1 MQVVV
6 RATLA
11 LIIFGACH
19 TTVHDRPDAGT
30 VGDGAKPDAPGS
42 GSAGLSITW
51 AVTPNIPGNPTTE
64 VSVTDIAFLLVD
76 ANVTGDSGSVMS
88 PALKLEWCE
97 PSTCEVSGAVT
108 SPHPVEFPSAPI
120 GLYSKVALDIDG
132 QLVDNSWWINGSAM
146 VNGSNLPFKIYDR
159 NSLPIALD
167 IDTMLSPGKSVTVA
181 IDVDLGH
188 VFDAIDFSKI
198 DNDDGTLV
206 LDTDDDY
213 MPTFVANLGS
223 SFTVQTTAAE

>member
-11 LIIFGACH
+11 LSIFGACH
-19 TTVHDRPDAGT
+19 SPAHDRPDAT
-30 VGDGAKPDAPGS
+30 IGDGARPDSSEG
-42 GSAGLSITW
+42 GAGLSITW
-51 AVTPNIPGNPTTE
+51 AVSPSVPAAPATGVN
-64 VSVTDIAFLLVD
+64 VTDVAFLLVD

-88 PALKLEWCE
+88 QATKLEWMTGMAQ
-97 PSTCEVSGAVT
+97 PKPTV
-108 SPHPVEFPSAPI
+108 FPSAPI

-132 QLVDNSWWINGSAM
+132 QLVDNSWWINGTAM
-146 VNGSNLPFKIYDR
+146 VNGMTLPFKIYNR
-159 NSLPIALD
+159 NTMPVSLD

-181 IDVDLGH
+181 IAVDLTH
-188 VFDAIDFSKI
+188 AFDAIDFTKI

-213 MPTFVANLGS
+213 MPTFVANLVS
-223 SFTVQTTAAE
+223 SFDVQTTATE

>member
-19 TTVHDRPDAGT
+19 TTVHDRPDAPM
-30 VGDGAKPDAPGS
+30 GDGAKPDDSGV

-51 AVTPNIPGNPTTE
+51 AVTPMVPGNPTTAIS
-64 VSVTDIAFLLVD
+64 VSDIAFLLVD
-76 ANVTGDSGSVMS
+76 ADITGDSGSVMS
-88 PALKLEWCE
+88 QAATLEWMDGKT
-97 PSTCEVSGAVT
+97 PPKPIVL
-108 SPHPVEFPSAPI
+108 PSAPI